1 MTLMVSPAP
10 LRKSNEFV
18 SRAILPFVWMFIGGA
33 VVYFWNPR
41 APHPEKAEPVTVRT
55 MTLDPTPEALRFARP
70 ETLPQAPILRVVDG
84 DTAQIL
90 WKDKPLFLRYYG
102 VNTPERDHPCY
113 DEATQRNRALSGG
126 SVRLAFDERQKDNY
140 NRVLAYVFSED
151 GVSIDAQLVRE
162 GFGKAWKRDGALKEQ
177 MMELE
182 DAARRDKRGCLWS
195 DNSPD
200 EKPAPRRKR
209 RRS

>member
-1 MTLMVSPAP
+1 MV
-10 LRKSNEFV
+10 
-18 SRAILPFVWMFIGGA
+18 IGGA

-41 APHPEKAEPVTVRT
+41 APRPEQPEPAVVRQ
-55 MTLDPTPEALRFARP
+55 MTLDQTSDALRFARP
-70 ETLPQAPILRVVDG
+70 ETLPQAPVLRVVDG
-84 DTAQIL
+84 DTAEIL
-90 WKDKPLFLRYYG
+90 WKNKPVFLRYYG
-102 VNTPERDHPCY
+102 VNTTERGTACY
-113 DEATQRNRALSGG
+113 EEATARNRALSGG

-182 DAARRDKRGCLWS
+182 DAARREKRGCLWS
-195 DNSPD
+195 ENRSDS
-200 EKPAPRRKR
+200 KPAPRRKR